1 LRFLTISLFSSVSI
15 YAATIGLTSGSL
27 TATGVLPSSG
37 GVLLDV
43 RGNATFTVFDS
54 GTPIGAFLMTDTTGG
69 TDPGFSTLPFGNAL
83 LVDFGA
89 TAGTFAQT
97 TLDLNNPVFA
107 GSLLFLSGS
116 TSAPGGAD
124 PGLQA
129 LFDDNPVV
137 LVFQLTSAT
146 PSDGLVI
153 AQWNLVGLGPE

>member
-1 LRFLTISLFSSVSI
+1 
-15 YAATIGLTSGSL
+15 
-27 TATGVLPSSG
+27 
-37 GVLLDV
+37 LDV

-89 TAGTFAQT
+89 TTGTVAET

-153 AQWNLVGLGPE
+153 AQWNLVGLGPESSVPEPTTGVLVLAGVGLLVGIQRGTRSERMKTGCR